1 MARKNTN
8 HTPPDYLQPIEL
20 VPGQSGGKG
29 RTKEYLK
36 RSVKITFK
44 YFGAKL
50 LTSAIIGAG
59 EWLVCAL
66 LGIPGAVIYGII
78 ACIGNLIPYVGP
90 WAGCI
95 IIGVASFFTEPIYAL
110 YTLLALF
117 ALQMI
122 EQFVL
127 TPLIVGQ
134 SLSVK
139 PVLIV
144 LITLAAGSFF
154 GIWGII
160 FAVPVAAILKLGF
173 QIYYQRKSFS
183 EIDAENKRR

>member
-1 MARKNTN
+1 M
-8 HTPPDYLQPIEL
+8 
-20 VPGQSGGKG
+20 
-29 RTKEYLK
+29 
-36 RSVKITFK
+36 
-44 YFGAKL
+44 
-50 LTSAIIGAG
+50 
-59 EWLVCAL
+59 
-66 LGIPGAVIYGII
+66 
-78 ACIGNLIPYVGP
+78 
-90 WAGCI
+90 
-95 IIGVASFFTEPIYAL
+95 
-110 YTLLALF
+110 
-117 ALQMI
+117 
-122 EQFVL
+122 
-127 TPLIVGQ
+127 GQ